1 MINKLK
7 LFLKKNISF
16 KKALMATPFKK
27 TFFNR
32 KEAVKKI
39 WNKESINKKKVRIK
53 KVKKKQST
61 IQISINKIKAS
72 FSKFKLISNF
82 KKNIKNHNLKKSL
95 NSTFLSLN
103 NKLIAKFNLNKSI
116 NFKLSNRLKSFRKK
130 AKINKSISSI
140 DLKFISN
147 YFPEIYSNKI
157 QNLLKNLG
165 SNNLNKSSSRK
176 QAFSINFLG
185 ISYVDNVLSVIYIA
199 RLNNKNVIKDIV
211 NINIPGD
218 LIGDYKVEK
227 IPEVN
232 RIIDDVINIFGL
244 KNPPII
250 LFLSSSFFTARTFND
265 NELVVFSE
273 EDPVILSKSPFL
285 PDKTLVQYKRVNGDK
300 KSSYHR
306 VIYADKEVIDSW
318 MNVITLTGSKIAT
331 LTCGSLHLAEKLADN
346 SDEEITVLCDIGN
359 NSTTTYLIR
368 KECELISTRLPF
380 GSSIY
385 TTGEESLNSEFFSRL
400 DSSIKKILK
409 NNNLKFE
416 GKVFIN
422 GNGID
427 NMLSKNS
434 HINEGF
440 IQIPNNNY
448 KVDSD
453 KDFNIVLNQTLLN
466 SFSNLID
473 MIAK

>member
-116 NFKLSNRLKSFRKK
+116 NFKFSNRLKSFRKK
-130 AKINKSISSI
+130 ANINKSISSI

-176 QAFSINFLG
+176 QSFSINFLG

-285 PDKTLVQYKRVNGDK
+285 PDKTLVQYKESMVTK
-300 KSSYHR
+300 K
-306 VIYADKEVIDSW
+306 
-318 MNVITLTGSKIAT
+318 
-331 LTCGSLHLAEKLADN
+331 
-346 SDEEITVLCDIGN
+346 VLI
-359 NSTTTYLIR
+359 I
-368 KECELISTRLPF
+368 ELFTQ
-380 GSSIY
+380 
-385 TTGEESLNSEFFSRL
+385 
-400 DSSIKKILK
+400 IKKLLIL
-409 NNNLKFE
+409 
-416 GKVFIN
+416 G
-422 GNGID
+422 
-427 NMLSKNS
+427 
-434 HINEGF
+434 
-440 IQIPNNNY
+440 
-448 KVDSD
+448 
-453 KDFNIVLNQTLLN
+453 
-466 SFSNLID
+466 
-473 MIAK
+473 